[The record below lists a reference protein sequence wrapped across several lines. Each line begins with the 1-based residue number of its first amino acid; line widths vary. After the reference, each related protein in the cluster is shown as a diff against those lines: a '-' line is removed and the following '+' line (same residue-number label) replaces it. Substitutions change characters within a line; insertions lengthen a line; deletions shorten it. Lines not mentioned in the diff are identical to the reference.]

1 MNFVDDE
8 KVAEEALVEDFAD
21 MILKT
26 VDDLQTE
33 CKSEEF
39 LLRLINRLTIKAS
52 AKLSKQKIKRCYSIV
67 MRGLNA

>member
-52 AKLSKQKIKRCYSIV
+52 AKLSKQK
-67 MRGLNA
+67 N